1 MRAVRKGVPLRP
13 SDLRQYPRAAGVRL
27 LRERRKPAGA
37 ELQRRT
43 VLRCQPL
50 GYRAGR
56 HRVRG
61 GLRRT
66 FPAAPHGGGD
76 LRGTPSAAR
85 FQIPAKRPARHFPR
99 DTRPPKGRPLG
110 LLHGHG
116 LPSGRSE
123 SLPAAGV
130 RYAGDLRFGVPWYPL
145 AAAVRL
151 ASGLSEA
158 ERAGRNNLL
167 LIPRY
172 GRVGDLRDVQLR
184 LANPGTRAVCAACTV
199 TTSAPT
205 STSSCGRSATDT
217 VAITAR
223 SHGSPVRATSRWPT
237 IGE

>member
-1 MRAVRKGVPLRP
+1 MLRMHSLLRRLPQAVHHHAIRRGRLPLPRDRQGGLHRVRAVRKGVPLRP

-130 RYAGDLRFGVPWYPL
+130 RYAGDLRFGVPWYP
-145 AAAVRL
+145 
-151 ASGLSEA
+151 
-158 ERAGRNNLL
+158 
-167 LIPRY
+167 PR
-172 GRVGDLRDVQLR
+172 
-184 LANPGTRAVCAACTV
+184 
-199 TTSAPT
+199 
-205 STSSCGRSATDT
+205 SSCSTG
-217 VAITAR
+217 I
-223 SHGSPVRATSRWPT
+223 WT
-237 IGE
+237 I